1 MQHLQ
6 PKPTRLRGKQ
16 TIFVH
21 SELHKCTHVFVR
33 QDSVR
38 RPLQAP
44 YDGPYPVIKRSA
56 KFYKVNIH
64 GKPTLISIDRLKPA
78 FTDNV
83 DDTLHLEESDEETKP
98 NLRKTRSG
106 RRVYFPD
113 YFVSSRWHWR
123 GSKRWYPTKDP
134 FPVGNE

>member
-6 PKPTRLRGKQ
+6 PKPT
-16 TIFVH
+16 F
-21 SELHKCTHVFVR
+21 
-33 QDSVR
+33 R

-44 YDGPYPVIKRSA
+44 YYGPYPVIKRSH

-64 GKPTLISIDRLKPA
+64 GKPTSISIDRLKPA

-83 DDTLHLEESDEETKP
+83 DDTLHLEESDAEIKP

-106 RRVYFPD
+106 HCVHFPD
-113 YFVSSRWHWR
+113 YFVSSR
-123 GSKRWYPTKDP
+123 
-134 FPVGNE
+134 